1 MRKILYAT
9 ILVFCAPFLFAS
21 NSEQA
26 VLRTV
31 LGQLARANHRHGVA
45 PAAVRSMTSGGAEV
59 FATQWITKV
68 SGKVAGEELAGS
80 YEKVNARPEA
90 VTDFLPRLVKD
101 INIDEPYDWKTINRM
116 LPAAR
121 SLIVFSRPAFDS
133 LGCFAF
139 VRADVIPRQG
149 QATTTF
155 YELERQPD
163 DSWKIHQAAES
174 TYENARR
181 TDAHI
186 ERP

>member
-1 MRKILYAT
+1 MTKIIYAT

-21 NSEQA
+21 DSEHA

-31 LGQLARANHRHGVA
+31 LAQVARTNHRHGVA

-68 SGKVAGEELAGS
+68 GGKATGEELADS
-80 YEKVNARPEA
+80 YEQVNAQPEE
-90 VTDFLPRLVKD
+90 VTNFLPRLAMD

-116 LPAAR
+116 RPAAQ

-133 LGCFAF
+133 MGCFAF

-155 YELERQPD
+155 YELERQAD
-163 DSWKIHQAAES
+163 DSWKIDQAAALS
-174 TYENARR
+174 YENARR
-181 TDAHI
+181 TDVH
-186 ERP
+186 

>member
-1 MRKILYAT
+1 MRKIFYAA

-21 NSEQA
+21 DSEHA

-31 LGQLARANHRHGVA
+31 LTEVGRANHRHGVA
-45 PAAVRSMTSGGAEV
+45 PAAVRSMTRGGAEV

-68 SGKVAGEELAGS
+68 SGKDIGEKLAES
-80 YEKVNARPEA
+80 YENVNDQPEA
-90 VTDFLPRLVKD
+90 VTNFLPRLMND

-133 LGCFAF
+133 TGCFAF

-163 DSWKIHQAAES
+163 DTWKADQAAIV
-174 TYENARR
+174 TYDNARR
-181 TDAHI
+181 TDV
-186 ERP
+186 R